1 MHHVFFSPYC
11 CWNMW
16 FSKPVDSK
24 VFPSRHLLWFCLL
37 LFFIII
43 ILKIQLNCLLRLLL
57 LVVLQFPPPWLC
69 ATGGA
74 KKSFCG
80 LIWVP
85 ALFCFFNR
93 GWKSRVSHPSRP
105 LPGAQTTGEESTGPR
120 AAYEA
125 SGQVCI
131 HSSFGHSSC
140 SPLHS
145 PLWLS

>member
-1 MHHVFFSPYC
+1 MHHVFFHPIAAGICDSPNLQTRKCFLLGFCFGFVGC
-11 CWNMW
+11 CC
-16 FSKPVDSK
+16 F
-24 VFPSRHLLWFCLL
+24 VFF
-37 LFFIII
+37 
-43 ILKIQLNCLLRLLL
+43 LKIQLNCLLRLLL
-57 LVVLQFPPPWLC
+57 FVVLQFPPPWPC

-93 GWKSRVSHPSRP
+93 GRKSRVSHPSRP
-105 LPGAQTTGEESTGPR
+105 LPGAQTTGEESTSPR